1 MVVVV
6 GGGSGGGIVLLNC
19 SCQTEQRL
27 RVWVCGG
34 WDRLCVEY
42 VMIIHR
48 EWKPYGA
55 ERIGMQPKME
65 SLMTGFMYPA
75 ENENDD

>member
-1 MVVVV
+1 MICNNKFDTRMALRPLYADSADSRCVAH
-6 GGGSGGGIVLLNC
+6 VL
-19 SCQTEQRL
+19 
-27 RVWVCGG
+27 
-34 WDRLCVEY
+34 
-42 VMIIHR
+42 IIHR

-55 ERIGMQPKME
+55 ESIGMQPKME

>member
-1 MVVVV
+1 
-6 GGGSGGGIVLLNC
+6 
-19 SCQTEQRL
+19 
-27 RVWVCGG
+27 
-34 WDRLCVEY
+34 
-42 VMIIHR
+42 MIIHR